1 MKPSTLIRLS
11 RSAHQKLLH
20 ASRQQNRK
28 ITDIIDDLVRDLD
41 SPSES
46 ISDQVANMLKELK

>member
-20 ASRQQNRK
+20 VSRQQNRK

-46 ISDQVANMLKELK
+46 ISDQVANMLKEVK